1 MPDRVG
7 RCSHHE
13 GKRLE
18 AGYPQILSSSSA
30 LSDATSL
37 LSDALLSSADMQN
50 VKFAPKK
57 ITRDKRVTVVIFAAF
72 HRSEFTKRPPIA
84 DQMVSI

>member
-37 LSDALLSSADMQN
+37 LWDALLSSADMQN
-50 VKFAPKK
+50 VKFAKK
-57 ITRDKRVTVVIFAAF
+57 ITRDKRVTVMIFAAF
-72 HRSEFTKRPPIA
+72 HQSEFTKRPPIA

>member
-1 MPDRVG
+1 MPDQVG

-37 LSDALLSSADMQN
+37 LSDAMLSSADMQN
-50 VKFAPKK
+50 VKFATKNHARQARNCGDLLLSSVK
-57 ITRDKRVTVVIFAAF
+57 I
-72 HRSEFTKRPPIA
+72 
-84 DQMVSI
+84 DQMVMSI

>member
-1 MPDRVG
+1 MAIIIFIRMIRKYLAIIVIIKAIVFLKFAVFQGSRMPDQVG

-37 LSDALLSSADMQN
+37 LSDALLSSADM
-50 VKFAPKK
+50 
-57 ITRDKRVTVVIFAAF
+57 
-72 HRSEFTKRPPIA
+72 
-84 DQMVSI
+84 